1 MKLPR
6 IKPRI
11 EGDTRVFDHT
21 KPAKTTV
28 VKKEPK
34 TKKPA

>member
-11 EGDTRVFDHT
+11 EGDTHTFDHV
-21 KPAKTTV
+21 KKAPLTV